1 MPGRLLV
8 RRIAALPQ
16 ALPYPPKTGGGGI
29 PRVLD
34 ELMKRLA
41 RYVESPDQ
49 WLPSL
54 NRANGSGRQQRT
66 ERSVACVQLLRA
78 SIKYLDLVTM
88 RVGTPDGRGGIDNLT
103 LRFLAKQAGLELRR
117 AERAV
122 SDLRRAGL
130 LGVRPRCERGD
141 DGYRGLA
148 AIKFLPPALFG
159 AFGLAKWLRHERTKA
174 AVRLQLAQAAVAKQ
188 RRRDSREHALGQ
200 LWLAGM
206 QHTADSHERTRQSAP
221 ADMQSAA
228 AAEYERQVQ
237 ILAGQIKLADP
248 RLDRDTCFAR
258 ARLQLGPP
266 IPS

>member
-1 MPGRLLV
+1 MPGRLLM
-8 RRIAALPQ
+8 RRIAALPE
-16 ALPYPPKTGGGGI
+16 ALPYPHKTGAGGI

-34 ELMKRLA
+34 ELIKRLA
-41 RYVESPDQ
+41 RYIEAPEV

-54 NRANGSGRQQRT
+54 NRANGSARQQRT

-88 RVGTPDGRGGIDNLT
+88 RVGTPNGRGGLENLT
-103 LRFLAKQAGLELRR
+103 LSFLAKQAGLELRR

-130 LGVRPRCERGD
+130 LSVRPRCERGD
-141 DGYRGLA
+141 DGYKGFA

-174 AVRLQLAQAAVAKQ
+174 TLRRQLAQAAVAKQ
-188 RRRDSREHALGQ
+188 RRLDSREHAAGQ

-206 QHTADSHERTRQSAP
+206 QRTAESHISARRSAP
-221 ADMQSAA
+221 PHKQSDAV
-228 AAEYERQVQ
+228 AEYERQVH